1 MNPVTKISGL
11 SKVGIILAAILLAG
25 SIFFPIWKIELF
37 APQYPEGLVLY
48 INANGLTGNV
58 DIING
63 LNHYIGMATL
73 HNENFIEFSILRY
86 ILAGIAFCMLA
97 TAFMGKKKGLYI
109 LFGGFV
115 LFSLVA
121 FVDFYRWNYNYGH
134 HLDPNA
140 AIKVPGMSYQ
150 PPVLGFKQLLNFGA
164 YSIPALGGML
174 YIASA
179 VILLLAT
186 LKEAGV
192 FSKLMKKKP
201 IAPLAIVICSMM
213 ATVSCG
219 QPEPKPIRLNKDEC
233 ASCKMTLT
241 EAPFATQIATIKGRQ
256 YVFDD
261 ISCMAEFTKEN
272 PQEEGTEFYVA
283 DFCKPES
290 FLNVNQARLITS
302 DSLRSPMRGN
312 IAAFSSQDSM
322 KIYQQRYNA
331 KEVSWSSLIK

>member
-11 SKVGIILAAILLAG
+11 SKLGIILAAILLAG

-73 HNENFIEFSILRY
+73 HNENFIEFSILTY
-86 ILAGIAFCMLA
+86 ILAGISICMLV
-97 TAFMGKKKGLYI
+97 TALIGKKRGLYI

-115 LFSLVA
+115 LFSIA
-121 FVDFYRWNYNYGH
+121 AMIDFYRWNYNYGH
-134 HLDPNA
+134 NLDPHA
-140 AIKVPGMSYQ
+140 AIQVPGMSYQ
-150 PPVLGFKQLLNFGA
+150 PPILGFKQLLNFGA
-164 YSIPALGGML
+164 YSIPALGGVL

-201 IAPLAIVICSMM
+201 IVPLAIVLCSML
-213 ATVSCG
+213 ATASCG
-219 QPEPKPIRLNKDEC
+219 QPGAKPIRLNKDEC
-233 ASCKMTLT
+233 ANCKMTVT
-241 EAPFATQIATIKGRQ
+241 EAPFATQIATMKGRQ

-261 ISCMAEFTKEN
+261 ISCMAEYVKEN
-272 PQEEGTEFYVA
+272 PQEEGTELYVA

-290 FLNVNQARLITS
+290 FLNVHEAKLIAS

-312 IAAFSSQDSM
+312 VAAFSSLDSM
-322 KIYQQRYNA
+322 KIYQHRYNA
-331 KEVSWSSLIK
+331 KEISWSSLIK